1 MRSLSLGRCQRSE
14 RALIATLVEMVVNEV
29 STRKIRKGG
38 SVWNHSALIA
48 VGINSKGMS
57 EILGFT
63 LADSEK
69 ED

>member
-1 MRSLSLGRCQRSE
+1 
-14 RALIATLVEMVVNEV
+14 MVVNEV